1 MTIELVESVGDRYCD
16 DLWAKWPPLVI
27 TVISIPG
34 LVVAMTMQK
43 DIHFQKKNN
52 IIEASEKHARAKKKK
67 MQFVNYFQI
76 VIKLI

>member
-1 MTIELVESVGDRYCD
+1 M
-16 DLWAKWPPLVI
+16 I

-34 LVVAMTMQK
+34 LVVAMTMQE
-43 DIHFQKKNN
+43 DIHCQKKIN